1 MITIDTTDTQEP
13 PAVAAPVADAK
24 RRALNKTEKLAA
36 VICSMT
42 VADPIEGTLIPLIN
56 PAWAK
61 TVTAKEIVAVFERWH
76 DWDHR
81 VPLGM
86 TGTNHPT
93 NIDPLPRHTHETVKT
108 PADLAA
114 IAKAKRLAAE
124 QAAFRQ
130 RLLARH
136 QGEEPPPKPKRK
148 SRPMPGTKASGY
160 RHRIDGTWERRERSQ
175 TSKGT
180 SSWKQL

>member
-1 MITIDTTDTQEP
+1 MAITIDTTDSQDAP
-13 PAVAAPVADAK
+13 APVADTK
-24 RRALNKTEKLAA
+24 RRALTKTEKLAA

-42 VADPIEGTLIPLIN
+42 VADTATGTLIPLID

-61 TVTAKEIVAVFERWH
+61 TVTAKAIVAVFERWH

-81 VPLGM
+81 NPLGL

-93 NIDPLPRHTHETVKT
+93 NIDPLPRAYHQAVKT

-124 QAAFRQ
+124 QEAFRQ

-136 QGEEPPPKPKRK
+136 QGEEPPPRPKRK
-148 SRPMPGTKASGY
+148 SRPMPGTKASGWK
-160 RHRIDGTWERRERSQ
+160 HRVDGEWERRKSTNR
-175 TSKGT
+175 GT
-180 SSWKQL
+180 AA